1 MKWLEIIELTSV
13 ESNQET
19 LEIYLNMLIRAVK
32 KDLKSS
38 LIRVYCKSGLALN
51 YSIHLYHLS
60 DKIEKDGSLLGSHLS
75 AGLKEFGLV
84 NHSIWLEKQ
93 ES

>member
-19 LEIYLNMLIRAVK
+19 LETYLNMLISAVK
-32 KDLKSS
+32 KDLQGS
-38 LIRVYCKSGLALN
+38 LIRVFCKSGLGLN
-51 YSIHLYHLS
+51 YSIHLYHCS
-60 DKIEKDGSLLGSHLS
+60 DKIEIDGSLLGSHLTV
-75 AGLKEFGLV
+75 GLKEFGLV

>member
-1 MKWLEIIELTSV
+1 MKWLEIVEVTSV

-19 LEIYLNMLIRAVK
+19 LEAYLNMLISAVK
-32 KDLKSS
+32 KDLQSS
-38 LIRVYCKSGLALN
+38 LIRVFCKSGLGLN
-51 YSIHLYHLS
+51 YSIHLYHHT
-60 DKIEKDGSLLGSHLS
+60 DQIEKDGSLLGAHLS